1 MGCQKR
7 REQLMGKGEG
17 GGGDGEG
24 GEGHAYHGDE
34 FLSVSVPELT
44 DNLQVTARSFI
55 DLSKHLALTLE
66 DWRWIN
72 VPGIP
77 AI

>member
-1 MGCQKR
+1 MR
-7 REQLMGKGEG
+7 KGEG
-17 GGGDGEG
+17 GRDGEG
-24 GEGHAYHGDE
+24 GEGHAYHDDE
-34 FLSVSVPELT
+34 LVPQRVPELT